1 MAESESKGG
10 GKKPHGG
17 MAQDAAH
24 IKLPQKPKI
33 TTAATT
39 TSTSKPA
46 KK

>member
-1 MAESESKGG
+1 MADSESKA

-24 IKLPQKPKI
+24 IKVPQKPK
-33 TTAATT
+33 TANAATT
-39 TSTSKPA
+39 TSPSKPA